1 MIQRGVKIQ
10 ILVFAILGAL
20 FMTYAGASYVGFNV
34 YFNRPYKVTAYFTD
48 SGGIFSNA
56 AVTERGVTVGK
67 VGSLK
72 LTNQGVAV
80 QLILDKGTKV
90 AQDSKAIVAN
100 LSFAGEQYVDIQPQ
114 VNSGPMMKDGSI
126 IPASMTS
133 IPISDADFLVGL
145 NNLVNSV
152 PQADLRT
159 VVSELGKATNGL
171 GPTLAKLIRQG
182 NDLTATVTANLPQ
195 QLDLIQK
202 GQQVL
207 DTANSTTTELKTSS
221 KNFADLL
228 QQLLDSDK
236 DIQSLLKNG
245 TQSATSVTAL
255 LRDNEAQLPVLLGN
269 LITLGQIQDLRL
281 PALRAILVI
290 YPEDIRNGFYN
301 APGDGTSHFGGV
313 FDQSA
318 PVCTAG
324 YSGTH
329 ERTGEATPS
338 NVPANTAAGCNL
350 PSGKGGTTTT
360 DIRGSRNAPRPP
372 GDITDPALKQNGAAH
387 NEVASSTASTSCGLT
402 FSPPE
407 TIVSALRPSTVR
419 RPSASSAPR
428 SPVASQPSGVRAA
441 LGEVV
446 GPLTS
451 TSPSDVIRRRL
462 KNRGGPASGWGS
474 PGAALVAWEQVS
486 VRP

>member
-1 MIQRGVKIQ
+1 MIQRSIKIQ
-10 ILVFAILGAL
+10 ILVFAIVGAL
-20 FMTYAGASYVGFNV
+20 FMTYAGASYVGFNL
-34 YFNRPYKVTAYFTD
+34 YFNRPYKVTAYFPD
-48 SGGIFSNA
+48 SGGIFTNA

-80 QLILDKGTKV
+80 QLILYKGTKV
-90 AQDSKAIVAN
+90 ALDSKAIVAN
-100 LSFAGEQYVDIQPQ
+100 LSFAGEQYVDLQPQ
-114 VNSGPMMKDGSI
+114 VNGGPWMKQGSI
-126 IPASMTS
+126 VPASKTS
-133 IPISDADFLVGL
+133 IPISDANFLVGL

-182 NDLTATVTANLPQ
+182 NEVTATVTANLPQ
-195 QLDLIQK
+195 QLDLIKK

-207 DTANSTTTELKTSS
+207 DTGNATATELKTSS

-228 QQLLDSDK
+228 QQLRDSDS
-236 DIQSLLKNG
+236 DIRALLKNG
-245 TQSATSVTAL
+245 TQSATDITAL
-255 LRDNEAQLPVLLGN
+255 LKDNEAQLPVLLGN

-281 PALRAILVI
+281 PALRSILVL

-313 FDQSA
+313 FDQTA
-318 PVCTAG
+318 PVCTKG
-324 YSGTH
+324 YEGTT

-372 GDITDPALKQNGAAH
+372 GDITDPALKPGRGAAS
-387 NEVASSTASTSCGLT
+387 NEVAQNASSVSSNSSSGGSIASGFTGSTTTASYNPDTRQIL
-402 FSPPE
+402 
-407 TIVSALRPSTVR
+407 VSDG
-419 RPSASSAPR
+419 R
-428 SPVASQPSGVRAA
+428 SYVLNRMNGDADIDPGSGIDPLY
-441 LGEVV
+441 LGPIT
-446 GPLTS
+446 GF
-451 TSPSDVIRRRL
+451 
-462 KNRGGPASGWGS
+462 
-474 PGAALVAWEQVS
+474 
-486 VRP
+486 